1 MAKVMRNWLEADVE
15 NWLKKAQSCKFGG
28 QGHVRL
34 DDKTLIENDGSNIRI
49 RLRVDAKPLQIL
61 EVRHCCASVHG

>member
-1 MAKVMRNWLEADVE
+1 MAKLMKDWLKTDVE

-34 DDKTLIENDGSNIRI
+34 DDKTLVENDGSNIRI
-49 RLRVDAKPLQIL
+49 RLRVDARPLQIL
-61 EVRHCCASVHG
+61 EVCHRYASVHG